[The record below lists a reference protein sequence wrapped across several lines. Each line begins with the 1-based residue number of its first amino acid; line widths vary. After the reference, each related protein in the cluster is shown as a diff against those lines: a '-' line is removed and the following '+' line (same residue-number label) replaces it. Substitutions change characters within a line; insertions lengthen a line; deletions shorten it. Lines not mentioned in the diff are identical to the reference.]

1 MKKKVLWIIGIIALL
16 LLVGVAFIIKQTT
29 AEGGDDD
36 KKDDYDTYEVKEES
50 PLNISGKAAPTKIK
64 TYNNNDQLGDFVSTV
79 VEDGQK
85 VKQGDQLINY
95 NINDQKRQDSQEK
108 VDEAQKKVDQDYQNI
123 NQQPNNN
130 DLQKTLSKDLD
141 VLNDTQKQL
150 SKYNSQV
157 NESMYASFDGKVEMD
172 NDNEAN
178 SGEPVLKLV
187 SDESQIKTSIS
198 EFDINKIKVGDSV
211 NVSVSSTGDEGKG
224 KVAKIS
230 ELPTS
235 YEDKSQESAL
245 GASESEGETPET
257 SNPTSNNPSV
267 GKDNSKYQVTV
278 GKINIPIRSGFST
291 EGEIP
296 LDAIKLPKSVLAKG
310 NHVFVLD
317 KNNKV
322 EKRHINITRQNGE
335 IFVEKGLNSGEKL
348 IVSPKK
354 TLNNGEKVEVSS

>member
-16 LLVGVAFIIKQTT
+16 LLVGIAFIIKQTT
-29 AEGGDDD
+29 AEGEGND
-36 KKDDYDTYEVKEES
+36 KKDGYDTYEVKEES

-64 TYNNNDQLGDFVSTV
+64 TYNNNGQLGDFVSTV

-95 NINDQKRQDSQEK
+95 NINDQNRQDSQEK
-108 VDEAQKKVDQDYQNI
+108 VDEAQKKVYQDYQNI

-178 SGEPVLKLV
+178 SGEPILKLV

-198 EFDINKIKVGDSV
+198 EFDINKIKIGDPV

-235 YEDKSQESAL
+235 YEDKSQESAM

-310 NHVFVLD
+310 NYVFVLD

>member
-1 MKKKVLWIIGIIALL
+1 MKKKILWIIGIIALL
-16 LLVGVAFIIKQTT
+16 LLVGIAFIIKQTT
-29 AEGGDDD
+29 GEEVD
-36 KKDDYDTYEVKEES
+36 KKDGYDTYEVKEES

-79 VEDGQK
+79 VEDGQQ

-95 NINDQKRQDSQEK
+95 NINDQKRQDLQEK
-108 VDEAQKKVDQDYQNI
+108 VDGAQKNVDEDYQNI

-130 DLQKTLSKDLD
+130 DLQKTLSKDLN

-150 SKYNSQV
+150 SKYNGQV

-172 NDNEAN
+172 NDYEAS
-178 SGEPVLKLV
+178 SGEPILKLV
-187 SDESQIKTSIS
+187 SKEAQIKTSIS

-235 YEDKSQESAL
+235 YEDKSQESAM

-310 NHVFVLD
+310 NYVFVLN

>member
-16 LLVGVAFIIKQTT
+16 LLVGIAFIIKQTT
-29 AEGGDDD
+29 GEVND
-36 KKDDYDTYEVKEES
+36 KKDGYDTYEVKEES

-95 NINDQKRQDSQEK
+95 NINDQKRQNSQEK
-108 VDEAQKKVDQDYQNI
+108 VDESQKKVDQDYQNI

-141 VLNDTQKQL
+141 ILNDTQKQL

-178 SGEPVLKLV
+178 SGEPILKLV
-187 SDESQIKTSIS
+187 SDEAQIKTSIS
-198 EFDINKIKVGDSV
+198 EFDINKIKIGDSV
-211 NVSVSSTGDEGKG
+211 DISVSSTGGEGKG
-224 KVAKIS
+224 KVTKIS

-235 YEDKSQESAL
+235 YEDKSQESTM

-257 SNPTSNNPSV
+257 SNPTAHNPSV

-291 EGEIP
+291 EGKIP
-296 LDAIKLPKSVLAKG
+296 LDAIKLPKSVLTKG

-354 TLNNGEKVEVSS
+354 TLNNSEKVEVSS